1 MSRIECVIFDWAGT
15 TVDFGSLLPVS
26 AFQEAFR
33 TFGVDVT
40 EDETRAPMGMLKID
54 HIRTMPAMPE
64 VANRWSSVRGTG
76 PTEAD
81 AQAVY
86 ERFEPALMAVLD
98 RHCDPKPRL
107 LKCVAELRA
116 LGIKIGS
123 TTDFTRAMMD
133 VVEPAA
139 RAAGYAPDA
148 VMTAEDTGGYGRP
161 WPFMIFK
168 NMKVLG
174 VKSVTRVLKAGD
186 TVSDIEEALAAG
198 VIPVGIVEG
207 SSVMGLSR
215 REWDVLDEEE
225 RAACREKTRAVFAR
239 AGARYVIDNLAQLP
253 ALVRAIEV
261 R

>member
-1 MSRIECVIFDWAGT
+1 MAR
-15 TVDFGSLLPVS
+15 GS
-26 AFQEAFR
+26 
-33 TFGVDVT
+33 
-40 EDETRAPMGMLKID
+40 
-54 HIRTMPAMPE
+54 
-64 VANRWSSVRGTG
+64 
-76 PTEAD
+76 
-81 AQAVY
+81 
-86 ERFEPALMAVLD
+86 
-98 RHCDPKPRL
+98 
-107 LKCVAELRA
+107 
-116 LGIKIGS
+116 
-123 TTDFTRAMMD
+123 
-133 VVEPAA
+133 
-139 RAAGYAPDA
+139 APDA